1 MRKFY
6 IRNKKFLVTLSIFV
20 FFILFSYK
28 YPEKKIETIVIVNPY
43 SNGIKENIENYSKQ
57 GYEIKFLV
65 CQNVTSPNATMKG
78 DFILVMEKNK

>member
-1 MRKFY
+1 MKKFY
-6 IRNKKFLVTLSIFV
+6 IKNKHFLLSLLVFV
-20 FFILFSYK
+20 FFVLFSYK

-65 CQNVTSPNATMKG
+65 CQNAGSIKG